1 MRREPAHPMLIK
13 DLLSASIDEVEVEG
27 GTRRSYFIT
36 PTGARVYRVVV
47 TGVLMECENIGS
59 EDSPLLK
66 VRMADSTSGLSFTV
80 GRYHPNLLKKLTKM
94 TFPSF
99 VSVIGK
105 VKNFRSKKGDEILS
119 INPETISI
127 CTREER
133 DLWVLMASRDALL
146 RRWKLE
152 GGQPIP
158 LEGMGDIKVEE
169 PRGGEELDPLSSTL
183 IKKALLSVDPTFFM
197 KAMENRPVQPD
208 DEENPEDQHEE
219 YEERVLSMIGEL
231 DGGQGAR
238 WDDVIKYVEK
248 KRLSRDIIEEVV
260 SNLLDKGMIYEPV
273 LGYLKAI

>member
-1 MRREPAHPMLIK
+1 MRREPAYPMLIK
-13 DLLSASIDEVEVEG
+13 DLLSSSIDEVEVEG
-27 GTRRSYFIT
+27 GTRRGYFIT
-36 PTGARVYRVVV
+36 PTGARVYRIII

-66 VRMADSTSGLSFTV
+66 VRMADSTAGLSFTV
-80 GRYHPNLLKKLTKM
+80 GRYNPDLLKKLKKM
-94 TFPSF
+94 ALPSF

-105 VKNFRSKKGDEILS
+105 VKNFTSKRGDEILS
-119 INPETISI
+119 INPESISI
-127 CTREER
+127 CMKEER
-133 DLWVLMASRDALL
+133 DLWILMASREALL
-146 RRWKLE
+146 RRLKLE

-158 LEGMGDIKVEE
+158 LEGMGNIKVEE
-169 PRGGEELDPLSSTL
+169 PRGGEELEPLSSTL

-197 KAMENRPVQPD
+197 KVMENAPVQPD
-208 DEENPEDQHEE
+208 GEENADDQHEE
-219 YEERVLSMIGEL
+219 YEDQVLSMIGEL
-231 DGGQGAR
+231 DRGQGAR